1 MRRPVAWVVGGAA
14 LFGFLRRR
22 RQPPAATTSLDP
34 RADELRRKL
43 DESRSIVQERE
54 EFEVG
59 ETPVDQAEPVPVD
72 PAQRRREVHEEARAT
87 VEQMREAG
95 R

>member
-1 MRRPVAWVVGGAA
+1 MRRPLAWVLGGAA
-14 LFGFLRRR
+14 LFGFVRRR
-22 RQPPAATTSLDP
+22 RQPPAANTGADP

-43 DESRSIVQERE
+43 EESRSIVQERE

-59 ETPVDQAEPVPVD
+59 ETPLDQAEPMPVD
-72 PAQRRREVHEEARAT
+72 PTQRRREVHEEARAT

>member
-1 MRRPVAWVVGGAA
+1 MA
-14 LFGFLRRR
+14 LFGFRRR
-22 RQPPAATTSLDP
+22 RRERPPSTTDPDP
-34 RADELRRKL
+34 RADELRQKL
-43 DESRSIVQERE
+43 AESRSIVQERE

-59 ETPVDQAEPVPVD
+59 ETPVDQAEPVPPD

>member
-1 MRRPVAWVVGGAA
+1 MRRPLAWVVGGAA
-14 LFGFLRRR
+14 LFGFLRRH
-22 RQPPAATTSLDP
+22 RQPPPDVAGTDP

-43 DESRSIVQERE
+43 EESRSIVQERE

-59 ETPVDQAEPVPVD
+59 ETPVDQAEPVD

>member
-22 RQPPAATTSLDP
+22 RQPPPASTGADP
-34 RADELRRKL
+34 RADDLRRKL
-43 DESRSIVQERE
+43 EESRSIVQERE

-59 ETPVDQAEPVPVD
+59 ETPVDQAEPVPAD
-72 PAQRRREVHEEARAT
+72 PAQRRREVHEDARAT

>member
-1 MRRPVAWVVGGAA
+1 MRRPLAWVVGGAA
-14 LFGFLRRR
+14 LLGFLRR
-22 RQPPAATTSLDP
+22 RQPPAPATVADP

-43 DESRSIVQERE
+43 EESRSIVQERE

-59 ETPVDQAEPVPVD
+59 ETPVDQAEPLPAD
-72 PAQRRREVHEEARAT
+72 PAQRRREVHDEARAT

>member
-1 MRRPVAWVVGGAA
+1 MA

-22 RQPPAATTSLDP
+22 REHPPATTDPDP
-34 RADELRRKL
+34 RAEELRQKL
-43 DESRSIVQERE
+43 AESRSIVQERE

-59 ETPVDQAEPVPVD
+59 ETPVDQAEPVTPD

>member
-1 MRRPVAWVVGGAA
+1 MRRPLAWALGGAA

-22 RQPPAATTSLDP
+22 QQPSPAPAVTDP
-34 RADELRRKL
+34 RAEELRRKL
-43 DESRSIVQERE
+43 EESRSIVQERE

-59 ETPVDQAEPVPVD
+59 ETPVDQAEPVD
-72 PAQRRREVHEEARAT
+72 PAQRRRAVHEEARAT

>member
-1 MRRPVAWVVGGAA
+1 MRRPLAWALGGAA

-22 RQPPAATTSLDP
+22 QQPSPATTGTDP
-34 RADELRRKL
+34 RAEELRRKL
-43 DESRSIVQERE
+43 EESRSIVEERA

-59 ETPVDQAEPVPVD
+59 ETPVDQAEPVAVD

>member
-14 LFGFLRRR
+14 LLGFLRRR
-22 RQPPAATTSLDP
+22 RQPPAPTTDADP

-43 DESRSIVQERE
+43 EESRSIVQERE

-59 ETPVDQAEPVPVD
+59 ETPVDQAEPVPAD

>member
-1 MRRPVAWVVGGAA
+1 MRRPVAWLLGGAA
-14 LFGFLRRR
+14 VFGFLRRHR
-22 RQPPAATTSLDP
+22 ERPAAPEADP
-34 RADELRRKL
+34 RAEDLRRKL
-43 DESRSIVQERE
+43 EESRAIVQERE

-72 PAQRRREVHEEARAT
+72 PSERRREVHEEARAT
-87 VEQMREAG
+87 VEQMRQSG